1 MSESKPNT
9 AAGTDWT
16 GLLADPDLARNL
28 GKLLQ
33 TYRDA
38 PPERR
43 EEALL
48 AAMREIK
55 QGASR
60 SALKQ
65 GSNGTSGAAHAHA
78 RLGYSSVRARYLQP
92 ELGARPETASQ
103 DQVFCGGGAAR
114 QRWRCSYLGQSLQH

>member
-1 MSESKPNT
+1 MSNSKPKA

-28 GKLLQ
+28 GRLLQ

-55 QGASR
+55 QGAS
-60 SALKQ
+60 
-65 GSNGTSGAAHAHA
+65 GSKSGA
-78 RLGYSSVRARYLQP
+78 SS
-92 ELGARPETASQ
+92 T
-103 DQVFCGGGAAR
+103 
-114 QRWRCSYLGQSLQH
+114 

>member
-1 MSESKPNT
+1 MSDSKPNA

-16 GLLADPDLARNL
+16 GMLADPDLARNL

-43 EEALL
+43 EQALL

-55 QGASR
+55 QAASSGDGR
-60 SALKQ
+60 GNLDQ
-65 GSNGTSGAAHAHA
+65 GSDGAFA
-78 RLGYSSVRARYLQP
+78 
-92 ELGARPETASQ
+92 
-103 DQVFCGGGAAR
+103 AAR
-114 QRWRCSYLGQSLQH
+114 A

>member
-1 MSESKPNT
+1 MGNSKPNSAT
-9 AAGTDWT
+9 GMDWT

-55 QGASR
+55 KDASGWILIPGR
-60 SALKQ
+60 FA
-65 GSNGTSGAAHAHA
+65 NGRDKAHAATSAHA
-78 RLGYSSVRARYLQP
+78 GLRDTSI
-92 ELGARPETASQ
+92 
-103 DQVFCGGGAAR
+103 
-114 QRWRCSYLGQSLQH
+114 